1 MCEWRKDFIRL
12 IRLSIWPRQGLVT
25 NFSCIACW
33 YPIIIIR
40 FLFMRA
46 TQCDTYVI
54 DEKADSNEAAVI
66 SIKYSHKWV
75 WTGGC
80 IAWCLSD
87 QCWYIYL
94 IIHWTHYKK
103 SDWSRAFNQFIIAC
117 ELDIINAI
125 SAADIAFIMSS
136 SNSAW
141 LPSHLKCSP
150 QQQNGRT
157 LRLCLSSEKLKN
169 M

>member
-75 WTGGC
+75 WTGSC

-87 QCWYIYL
+87 QCWYIHL
-94 IIHWTHYKK
+94 V
-103 SDWSRAFNQFIIAC
+103 NQASGPYW
-117 ELDIINAI
+117 EI
-125 SAADIAFIMSS
+125 SAGLDGVDWAQRGPYIEGRRPIFSKSQYTPEQVRVIKDL
-136 SNSAW
+136 SNDRKRFLWIEKDSV
-141 LPSHLKCSP
+141 S
-150 QQQNGRT
+150 NVERT
-157 LRLCLSSEKLKN
+157 GFW
-169 M
+169 